1 MEKYNKNNQL
11 IRLDWAMKY
20 MLRDKANFVILE
32 GFLSALL
39 KENITIIEILE
50 SESNAKN
57 DTLKYNRVDMLV
69 KDSLN
74 RKFII
79 EVQNEKESNY
89 LERLLFGT
97 SKIITEYLKIGD
109 QYNKVSKV
117 ISIGILYFNVPYA
130 DDYLYYGTTDIKGI
144 HSGNRIAFKH
154 PVIKNIENNATDI
167 FPEYYIIDL
176 PKFADEIKDDID
188 EWVYIFK
195 NNVSL
200 TEFKSKNI
208 KEAIERLHF
217 INMENDK
224 QKEYEDFLLN
234 LASEEDVIE
243 TAKKDGESIGIAKG
257 KIEMAKAM
265 LSEGLPI
272 DLIVRVSGI
281 NIKEIEQLIC

>member
-97 SKIITEYLKIGD
+97 SKIITEYLKIVD

-154 PVIKNIENNATDI
+154 PVIKNI
-167 FPEYYIIDL
+167 
-176 PKFADEIKDDID
+176 
-188 EWVYIFK
+188 
-195 NNVSL
+195 
-200 TEFKSKNI
+200 
-208 KEAIERLHF
+208 
-217 INMENDK
+217 
-224 QKEYEDFLLN
+224 
-234 LASEEDVIE
+234 
-243 TAKKDGESIGIAKG
+243 
-257 KIEMAKAM
+257 
-265 LSEGLPI
+265 
-272 DLIVRVSGI
+272 
-281 NIKEIEQLIC
+281 